1 MKFLKNVKKI
11 HFIGIGGVGVSA
23 IARMARLKKIKVS
36 GSDQSISLLA
46 EKIQNIGGKICV
58 GHKKENINNVDMVVY
73 SPAIQ
78 ENNPELVYARKLNI
92 PCFSYPEILGL
103 ISKDAF
109 TIAVS
114 GTHGKTTTV
123 SMLAE
128 VLIYSNL
135 DPTVVVGG
143 LLKKQQDNFVLGD
156 SNIFLVEACEYK
168 KSFLNLYPNILVIT
182 NIDSDHLD
190 YYSSFKEI
198 QKTFNK
204 LIDLVPKHGHIVCN
218 SKDVKV
224 KRKIIDYTKEK
235 IDFNL
240 LVPGEHNRSNAK
252 IVLAVGG
259 LLNIKREKIVKILKK
274 YEGTWRR
281 FDYMGITKNNS
292 LVYNDYAH
300 HPNEIKAVIQGV
312 REKYPDK
319 KLIVVFQPHLYS
331 RTKIF
336 LNDFKKA
343 LNMADKI
350 IITDIYA
357 AREKNDESIHAKDL
371 LIKKSKYIKETKNI
385 IKELKQKKDSIILII
400 GAGDVYKIGEKLV
413 DKDKT

>member
-103 ISKDAF
+103 ISKNTF
-109 TIAVS
+109 TIAIS

-204 LIDLVPKHGHIVCN
+204 LIDLVPKYGHIVCN
-218 SKDVKV
+218 SKDINV

-252 IVLAVGG
+252 IVLAVGK

-300 HPNEIKAVIQGV
+300 HPNEIKAVIQGA
-312 REKYPDK
+312 REKYSDK

>member
-46 EKIQNIGGKICV
+46 EKIQNIGGKIYI
-58 GHKKENINNVDMVVY
+58 GHKKENIKNVDMVVY
-73 SPAIQ
+73 SPAIEQ
-78 ENNPELVYARKLNI
+78 DNPELIYAKELNI

-109 TIAVS
+109 TIAIS

-143 LLKKQQDNFVLGD
+143 LLKKQQDNFVLGS

-168 KSFLNLYPNILVIT
+168 KSFLNLYPDILVIT

-204 LIDLVPKHGHIVCN
+204 LIDLVPKDGHIICN
-218 SKDVKV
+218 SKDVNV

-252 IVLAVGG
+252 IVLAVGK

-281 FDYMGITKNNS
+281 FDYMGMTKNNS

-300 HPNEIKAVIQGV
+300 HPNEIKATIQGT

-336 LNDFKKA
+336 LNDFKEA
-343 LNMADKI
+343 LDMADKV
-350 IITDIYA
+350 IITDIYS
-357 AREKNDESIHAKDL
+357 AREKDDGSIHAKDL
-371 LIKKSKYIKETKNI
+371 LTKKSKYIKETKNI
-385 IKELKQKKDSIILII
+385 IKKLKEEKDSIILII
-400 GAGDVYKIGEKLV
+400 SAGDVYKIGEKLV
-413 DKDKT
+413 LSIT